1 MALKS
6 RFGYRTSVPNV
17 SSRKGSTKQVSFT
30 DGRDT
35 YTDNDDMKPTALVDA
50 VDARWIKKGRYKTR
64 RGADHYSV
72 PVGEA
77 INVQRT
83 STTGA
88 STYTVN
94 GTSAFADKLTIVT
107 AGRITRTEINIRSTS
122 TSKGVLLVEYY
133 TNNSGV
139 PGTLLCRSSFLPAD
153 ITSTFTYKNVY
164 FLMAPLVAPGDIVWC
179 VIRGQDSNVGDYQ
192 ISTTTSSAT
201 GLTSNNG
208 GLAWSA
214 AVFAANIK
222 TYSAPSQK
230 VKGLVRVYRPNGQKI
245 TFFAYGTTIASI
257 NDATGVTTA
266 LKADFSALAD
276 NYRFQMVQD
285 ALYVVNGREKPWK
298 YDLATNTWTQITQA
312 PWVPSLIMEHKG
324 LIMYNDV
331 DDKTRFFFT
340 NFADYITFTSTDFIY
355 APAPKSYDS
364 LVAFAKLNGAFYPIA
379 NRNKFVLLGTDD
391 DTFSLDEAPDQRGT
405 LSQESLVFD
414 ANFIF
419 HADLEGVHQFNGTD
433 SINLAGNFLEE
444 YNSIADKNNIVLDIF
459 SNRLYMF
466 YGSEGSAA
474 NDSCIVINLLEK
486 KVESRD
492 TNTPFNHTFGRYAQD
507 DLFLLGSNL
516 VAAIYYGELPTNDY
530 HNLGDQMQYELDTS
544 YSDLDVP
551 GAPKRIPKWRPQF
564 PSVSGEYSIQAG
576 YDKDMQGNPQYVDV
590 DISSAG
596 IRYDTGELYDTGDR
610 YTGFR
615 MIEPKNINIPGTFN
629 RIQRRYKHVA
639 AREPVEFDSEVLTVE
654 VQRVL

>member
-6 RFGYRTSVPNV
+6 RYGYRTPVPSV

-35 YTDNDDMKPTALVDA
+35 YTDNDDLKPTALVDA
-50 VDARWIKKGRYKTR
+50 VDARWVKKGRYKTR
-64 RGADHYSV
+64 KGADHYSI

-83 STTGA
+83 SMTGA
-88 STYTVN
+88 SIYTIN
-94 GTSAFADKLTIVT
+94 GTSAFADQITVAT
-107 AGRITRTEINIRSTS
+107 EGRITRTEINIRSTS
-122 TSKGVLLVEYY
+122 TSKGVLLIEYY
-133 TNNSGV
+133 TNNSGQ
-139 PGTLLCRSSFLPAD
+139 PGTLLCRSSYLPAD
-153 ITSTFTYKNVY
+153 VTSTFTYKNIY
-164 FLMAPLVAPGDIVWC
+164 FLMAPLVSAGDIVWC
-179 VIRGQDSNVGDYQ
+179 VIRGQDENVGNYE
-192 ISTTTSSAT
+192 ISTTTDAST

-208 GLAWSA
+208 GMAWSA
-214 AVFAANIK
+214 AAYAANIK
-222 TYSAPSQK
+222 MYTAPSQK

-245 TFFAYGTTIASI
+245 TFFAYETTIASI
-257 NDATGVTTA
+257 NDATGVTTP
-266 LKADFSALAD
+266 LKTDFSVLAE

-312 PWVPSLIMEHKG
+312 PWIPSLIMEHKG

-364 LVAFAKLNGAFYPIA
+364 IVAFAKLNGAFYPIA
-379 NRNKFVLLGTDD
+379 NRNKFVLLGSDN

-414 ANFIF
+414 TNFIF
-419 HADLEGVHQFNGTD
+419 HVDQEGVHMFNGTD
-433 SINLAGNFLEE
+433 SRNLAENFLEE
-444 YNSIADKNNIVLDIF
+444 FNDISDKNNIVLDIF
-459 SNRLYMF
+459 NNRLYMF

-474 NDSCIVINLLEK
+474 NDSCMVINLLEK

-516 VAAIYYGELPTNDY
+516 VAAIYYGELATNDY
-530 HNLGDQMQYELDTS
+530 HNLGDQLQYELQTS

-564 PSVSGEYSIQAG
+564 PSVTGEYNIQAG
-576 YDKDMQGNPQYVDV
+576 YDKDMENNPQFVDV
-590 DISSAG
+590 NISG
-596 IRYDTGELYDTGDR
+596 MGPRLNTGVLLNTGVR
-610 YTGFR
+610 LSGTR
-615 MIEPKNINIPGTFN
+615 MIEPKNIIIPGTFN
-629 RIQRRYKHVA
+629 RIQRRYKHIA
-639 AREPVEFDSEVLTVE
+639 AREPVEFDSETMTVE
-654 VQRVL
+654 IQRIH